1 MLSDKLR
8 SANAVSAGFQRV
20 FIGNVQGSFQTAYT
34 WVVPDGITSICA
46 VAIGS
51 GGAGDSSD
59 TSADGFRAGDLRWR
73 NNISVTPGETLQ
85 IMPAN
90 GINADNQTGQPS
102 YIYRSAIDDI
112 LTAAGGG
119 SRTGIN
125 GTSTPI
131 GGNVGGGD
139 GGEGGLNDATYAGGG
154 GGTGGYSGNGGAG
167 QNYTGS
173 YDYAP
178 TANGGGAH
186 GGSRSTGRARR
197 GGGVNL
203 LGIGATGSSANFVLN
218 GGSWGSGGMPYDP
231 STANNNGMYGGGG
244 GGNDGISVLPSGG
257 ACGGIRIIGGDNRT
271 FPSDSA
277 DYLPMPANAF
287 TEIEIRVQL
296 PRYVTGIYETVL
308 SFIKIYDETVT
319 NYFNTL
325 TSQGGTT
332 TAFSQ
337 LSAGTFGCSWNY
349 TGTQL
354 DVLKQADNYT
364 GALVMKDNDGTP
376 ASSDYVLSFFIKLAT
391 AKRISRV
398 DFGTN
403 SSLTTFFP
411 FINVIADGQN
421 ITLGDAVMV
430 PTFNVQIDEDL
441 SLWTV
446 QFT

>member
-1 MLSDKLR
+1 
-8 SANAVSAGFQRV
+8 
-20 FIGNVQGSFQTAYT
+20 
-34 WVVPDGITSICA
+34 
-46 VAIGS
+46 
-51 GGAGDSSD
+51 
-59 TSADGFRAGDLRWR
+59 
-73 NNISVTPGETLQ
+73 
-85 IMPAN
+85 MPAN
-90 GINADNQTGQPS
+90 GINADNQSRQPS

-112 LTAAGGG
+112 LTAAGGATRIG
-119 SRTGIN
+119 SN
-125 GTSTPI
+125 GTSTSI
-131 GGNVGGGD
+131 GGDVGGGD
-139 GGEGGLNDATYAGGG
+139 GGFGGQVDTTYASGG

-167 QNYTGS
+167 QNATGT
-173 YDYAP
+173 YDYEP
-178 TANGGGAH
+178 TANGGGAY
-186 GGSRSTGRARR
+186 GGFRSTGRARR

-203 LGIGATGSSANFVLN
+203 LGIGATGSSSNFVLN
-218 GGSWGSGGMPYDP
+218 GGSWGSGGYLAEP
-231 STANNNGMYGGGG
+231 TVNNNNGMYGGGG
-244 GGNDGISVLPSGG
+244 GGNDATTGPPSGG

-277 DYLPMPANAF
+277 DYLPMPAGAF

-296 PRYVTGIYETVL
+296 PRNGTGIYETIL
-308 SFIKIYDETVT
+308 SFIKIYDETGT

-325 TSQGGTT
+325 ISAGGTT

-364 GALVMKDNDGTP
+364 GSFLMRDANGSP
-376 ASSDYVLSFFIKLAT
+376 SSSDYVLSFFIKLAT
-391 AKRISRV
+391 AKRISKI

-403 SSLTTFFP
+403 TTLTTFFP